1 VNTAAISAI
10 PCTVSPYRNEDRD
23 RIHWLVDCW
32 RWTLR
37 RSAVTDIDEMVDT
50 ILDDRPQELTGYA
63 VGDCLYLRRSG
74 NPDAWIEGK
83 AVHLGDW
90 R

>member
-1 VNTAAISAI
+1 
-10 PCTVSPYRNEDRD
+10 
-23 RIHWLVDCW
+23 
-32 RWTLR
+32 
-37 RSAVTDIDEMVDT
+37 VTDIDEMVDM

-74 NPDAWIEGK
+74 QPDAWIEGK

>member
-1 VNTAAISAI
+1 MS
-10 PCTVSPYRNEDRD
+10 
-23 RIHWLVDCW
+23 
-32 RWTLR
+32 
-37 RSAVTDIDEMVDT
+37 DIDDMIGD
-50 ILDDRPQELTGYA
+50 ILQLRLQELTGYA

-90 R
+90 E